1 MEKER
6 EKRTRKKK
14 EGGEVEKG
22 VRERKRKRERPTGLA
37 DEENINTISV
47 LSRRGVVPSFLL
59 SLSLACM
66 RDGDG

>member
-1 MEKER
+1 MEKGR

-22 VRERKRKRERPTGLA
+22 VRERKRKRPTGLA